1 MINKLCMPALIYL
14 VFMMIHITIDLY
26 YSLYNMV
33 IIKICIG
40 TIGTLLLNILCQNNM
55 SVISW
60 LIVSIPFIMMTVIA
74 TFILVVLG
82 LDPATGKNIKVS
94 KNSPSTIPSIYATPI
109 SVSAPLTS
117 SNTTQTTQPTNQIT
131 NYYGVLANNLPPA
144 QSNYT

>member
-1 MINKLCMPALIYL
+1 
-14 VFMMIHITIDLY
+14 
-26 YSLYNMV
+26 
-33 IIKICIG
+33 
-40 TIGTLLLNILCQNNM
+40 
-55 SVISW
+55 
-60 LIVSIPFIMMTVIA
+60 MMTVIA

>member
-14 VFMMIHITIDLY
+14 VFMMTHITIDLY
-26 YSLYNMV
+26 YALYNMV
-33 IIKICIG
+33 IVKICIG

-55 SVISW
+55 SIVSW

-82 LDPATGKNIKVS
+82 LDPATGKNIKIS
-94 KNSPSTIPSIYATPI
+94 NTPPNTQPSIYATPI
-109 SVSAPLTS
+109 SVSTHLSQTS
-117 SNTTQTTQPTNQIT
+117 NQAKADEKMV
-131 NYYGVLANNLPPA
+131 NYYGVLANNVNPQ

>member
-1 MINKLCMPALIYL
+1 
-14 VFMMIHITIDLY
+14 
-26 YSLYNMV
+26 LYNMV

-82 LDPATGKNIKVS
+82 LDPATGKVIKITN
-94 KNSPSTIPSIYATPI
+94 KPPNTPPSIYATPI
-109 SVSAPLTS
+109 SVSTHLSSQTS
-117 SNTTQTTQPTNQIT
+117 NQPTSDQKMV
-131 NYYGVLANNLPPA
+131 NYYGVLANNVHPQ
-144 QSNYT
+144 QSNY